1 MLLRTYSKEE
11 VNDLIQKEVGEI
23 KNELIQY
30 IGKLEQKN
38 RILEETLEQMKI
50 TYDKNLNNEIC
61 KVKNEFEEK
70 LNNKTQDINKLEQ
83 IDIIESKINILIDEY
98 KIFRNGIEETI
109 EQIKKD
115 YNNNLNDEI
124 NNVKSEFEEKLNN
137 IVNKIENMEDH
148 ILIGYRFEGNDN
160 GNPKFIPVFVNKN
173 CDWEKLLS
181 NLINKNIGYGFT
193 GCKLYINKLNKLPN
207 IKYFDC
213 CVLLGIEII
222 DNNENEIIKLRPPKR
237 WDLQNWISLHT
248 NKDKIKKI
256 YTICKE
262 SNIKFVI
269 NGQDKI
275 NCISIKEYFE
285 NDYIKGKIINEEF

>member
-1 MLLRTYSKEE
+1 MLLRTYSKDE

-23 KNELIQY
+23 KNEFIQH

-38 RILEETLEQMKI
+38 RILEETIEQMKI
-50 TYDKNLNNEIC
+50 TYNKNFNNEIC

-83 IDIIESKINILIDEY
+83 
-98 KIFRNGIEETI
+98 
-109 EQIKKD
+109 KD

-137 IVNKIENMEDH
+137 IINKIENIEQH

-160 GNPKFIPVFVNKN
+160 GNAKFIPVFVNKN

-181 NLINKNIGYGFT
+181 NLINKNLGYGFT
-193 GCKLYINKLNKLPN
+193 CCKLYINKLNKLPN

-213 CVLLGIEII
+213 CALPGIEII
-222 DNNENEIIKLRPPKR
+222 DNNENTIITLRPPKR
-237 WDLQNWISLHT
+237 CDLQNWISLHT

-256 YTICKE
+256 YTICNE

-269 NGQDKI
+269 HGQDKI

-285 NDYIKGKIINEEF
+285 NDYIKGRIINEGFL